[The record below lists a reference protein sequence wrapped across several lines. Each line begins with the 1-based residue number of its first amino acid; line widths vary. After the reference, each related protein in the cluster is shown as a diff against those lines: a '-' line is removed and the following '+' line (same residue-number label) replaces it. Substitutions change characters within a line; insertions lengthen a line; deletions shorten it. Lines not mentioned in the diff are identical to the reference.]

1 MRLDVFQ
8 LEIGSLVAEDDSAG
22 GDGHVVEGV
31 LPVVT
36 EPGGLDGCHLQT
48 DLQTVD
54 DQSGQSLAVHILAND
69 DQGLLHL
76 HFKHMMTY
84 ETQTYLPELVISFGS
99 EIGTIFSMVCLLPC
113 QTGITMFIIQ
123 YHSNIL

>member
-76 HFKHMMTY
+76 HFKNKNDIRTKAK
-84 ETQTYLPELVISFGS
+84 L
-99 EIGTIFSMVCLLPC
+99 
-113 QTGITMFIIQ
+113 
-123 YHSNIL
+123 N